1 MNRKKKGKRRQTR
14 EKNRRL
20 KKKKKKYIYGSFRYT
35 KKNRNWHLP
44 NFSRDSKT
52 YKKKLN
58 IHDECPKKKKKEK
71 LSFD

>member
-20 KKKKKKYIYGSFRYT
+20 KKKKNISMVLLGTQKKPETGTCLIFHVIQ
-35 KKNRNWHLP
+35 KLI
-44 NFSRDSKT
+44 
-52 YKKKLN
+52 KKKLN